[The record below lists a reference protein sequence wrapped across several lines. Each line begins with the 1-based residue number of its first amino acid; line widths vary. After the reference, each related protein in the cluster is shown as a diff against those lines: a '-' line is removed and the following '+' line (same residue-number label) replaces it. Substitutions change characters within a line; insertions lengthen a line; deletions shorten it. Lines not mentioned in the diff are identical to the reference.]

1 MQPLRCKY
9 KKPFGFMFPEP
20 NFFFGRAGRAEKN
33 SRAAQAGG
41 AAAKNETGGIASARS
56 CCICGI

>member
-1 MQPLRCKY
+1 
-9 KKPFGFMFPEP
+9 MFPEP
-20 NFFFGRAGRAEKN
+20 KIFFGRAGRAEKN

-41 AAAKNETGGIASARS
+41 AAAKNETGGTASARS